1 MQPDDPRQEACTSM
15 ELIKLINATENE
27 ESFMNLVLNC
37 VLMRDLLNEL
47 IELIQ

>member
-1 MQPDDPRQEACTSM
+1 MTHRQEACTIM

-27 ESFMNLVLNC
+27 ESLMNLVLNC
-37 VLMRDLLNEL
+37 VLMRDLLNEI